1 MENIKEYGL
10 VLAGGGTRGAY
21 QVGVWKA
28 LKELNINVKV
38 ITGASIGA
46 LNGALILQ
54 NDFEKMLDLYGS
66 VEIKDVIKT
75 AGEISNDNNLFDIKN
90 IRNLLPNFITNKGF
104 ENEPLKELIN
114 KHIDINK
121 IYESDID
128 FGLVT
133 YSAQHKIPLQ
143 LFKNEIPKDEMID
156 FLLASSCFPI
166 YKAQKVGIMEL
177 VDGGMYDNVPI
188 NMLIE
193 KGYKNIIVVDIKG
206 PGVSRKI
213 LDKKIYLKIISPQ
226 GSLGGTFEFNKQKI
240 KNNII
245 LGYLDTM
252 KSFNKMQGHIYYLKS
267 EEFNKLLEVFNL
279 QTIYGLETAAKI
291 YGLNLYHGYEMEE
304 FLELLYKTHNET
316 KEKYEVIKND
326 LIKRHIRNLKKDL
339 ESIFEDEYSICFAID
354 LYLEKPFSK
363 KFHYAKRFLSNY
375 IESVKALIELENYFK

>member
-1 MENIKEYGL
+1 MEDKKEYAL
-10 VLAGGGTRGAY
+10 VLAGGGTKGAY

-28 LKELNINVKV
+28 LKELNINVKA

-54 NDFEKMLDLYGS
+54 DDFEKMLDLYGS
-66 VEIKDVIKT
+66 VAIKDIIKIT
-75 AGEISNDNNLFDIKN
+75 GEISNTDNLIDIKN
-90 IRNLLPNFITNKGF
+90 IKNLLSNFIKNKGF

-133 YSAQHKIPLQ
+133 YSARNKVPLQ
-143 LFKNEIPKDEMID
+143 LFKNEIPKDEMVD

-166 YKAQKVGIMEL
+166 YKAQKVGTMEL
-177 VDGGMYDNVPI
+177 IDGGMYDNIPI

-193 KGYKNIIVVDIKG
+193 KGYKNIIVADIKG
-206 PGVSRKI
+206 LGVSRKI
-213 LDKKIYLKIISPQ
+213 LDKNIYLKIISPQ
-226 GSLGGTFEFNKQKI
+226 VNLGGTFEFNKQKI

-252 KSFNKMQGHIYYLKS
+252 KAFNKMQGHIYYLKS
-267 EEFNKLLEVFNL
+267 EEFNKMLEIFNL
-279 QTIYGLETAAKI
+279 QTIYGLESAAKI
-291 YGLNLYHGYEMEE
+291 YNIKLNHAYEMDE
-304 FLELLYKTHNET
+304 FLNLLYKTHKKT
-316 KEKYEVIKND
+316 KEKYEVIKDD
-326 LIKRHIRNLKKDL
+326 LIKKHIKNWKKNL
-339 ESIFEDEYSICFAID
+339 ESIFEDEYLICFATD
-354 LYLEKPFSK
+354 LYLEKPFSNKIRYAK
-363 KFHYAKRFLSNY
+363 KFLGNY